1 MSDFNEKFLSARVKN
16 VQESQTLKVVGKISK
31 MIKDGYDVVNLS
43 VGEPD
48 FPTPD
53 FICDSAIKAINE
65 NFTKYTPNNGIIEL
79 RKAISEKLLKENNL
93 SYTPEEIIVST
104 GGKQAIANVIL
115 TLCDKDDEVIIP
127 SPYWV
132 SYPEMV
138 HLADGKCVI
147 IKSDIDTNFKITP
160 EQLKNAIS
168 PKTKIFILNSP
179 SNPTGTV
186 YSEKEI
192 RALMDVII
200 DKDIFVISDEIY
212 EHLIYGEIKHF
223 SPAQILEMKEK
234 IIVCNGVS
242 KAYSMTGWRIGYA
255 AAPEW
260 IIKASGKI
268 QSQMTSNACSISQKA
283 ALSAFMGDQ
292 SVVQTMK
299 NEFAKRRDFMFEEI
313 NKIDGFKTNY
323 PDGAFYIF
331 PSIKGLIGKTLHGVK
346 INNSLDFATYLLE
359 KYHVGTVPGDAFG
372 ADGYLRLSY
381 ADSME
386 NLEKAIKRIREA
398 VKF

>member
-1 MSDFNEKFLSARVKN
+1 MNNEKFLSERVKN

-31 MIKDGYDVVNLS
+31 MLKDGCDVINLS

-53 FICDSAIKAINE
+53 FICQSAIKAINE
-65 NFTKYTPNNGIIEL
+65 NFTKYTPNTGILEL
-79 RKAISEKLLKENNL
+79 RKAISAKLLKENNL
-93 SYTPEEIIVST
+93 TYSPDEIIVST
-104 GGKQAIANVIL
+104 GGKQALANVIL
-115 TLCDKDDEVIIP
+115 TLCNKDDEVIIP
-127 SPYWV
+127 APYWV

-147 IKSDIDTNFKITP
+147 IDADIETNFKITP
-160 EQLKNAIS
+160 EQLEKAIT

-186 YSEKEI
+186 YTEKEI
-192 RALMDVII
+192 RALMNVLV

-212 EHLIYGEIKHF
+212 EHLIYGDIKAF
-223 SPAQILEMKEK
+223 SPAQIPEMKEK
-234 IIVCNGVS
+234 VIVCNGVS
-242 KAYSMTGWRIGYA
+242 KSYSMTGWRIGYA

-260 IIKASGKI
+260 IIQASAKI
-268 QSQMTSNACSISQKA
+268 QSQMTSNACSIAQKA
-283 ALSAFMGDQ
+283 ALAAFTGDQ
-292 SVVQTMK
+292 SVVQMMK
-299 NEFAKRRDFMFEEI
+299 QEFSKRKDFMYEEI

-331 PSIKGLIGKTLHGVK
+331 ASIKDLIGRKLGGVQ
-346 INNSLDFATYLLE
+346 INSSLDYATYLLE
-359 KYHVGTVPGDAFG
+359 KHYVGSVPGDAFG
-372 ADGYLRLSY
+372 ADGYIRFSY

-386 NLEKAIKRIREA
+386 NLQKAIERIKNS
-398 VKF
+398 VKA